1 MTNFMQNIQWHEGK
15 EYDIICKYILLCTKA
30 EYQTAYSE

>member
-15 EYDIICKYILLCTKA
+15 DYDIICKYILCTKA